1 MYLLPCLFK
10 IKMAGNQRMVDALLR
25 QITLM
30 KAELQT
36 KQSNNEDR
44 FEFKAMELRLAYEND
59 TNQGARG
66 GMGKAMGAEGTL
78 QNFYAVFM
86 RKYPKA
92 WRRHVDRLVELQNVK
107 NETREEEIKTAMA
120 AKARA
125 DMAAKH
131 KEAARRKLRRRI
143 SKSLYNGILTEFQLE
158 AAKKLQT
165 NVSQPRPAPP
175 VVPVLQLP
183 PRPNALLMG
192 TITRAEKNRMLFQ
205 WRRARRAAQQQYR
218 VARGINANDELVWKE
233 AWKVWRRLAVQETH
247 ASLVLQEKELSERM
261 GEIRKE
267 AKTAYEAGHIAD
279 LENEA
284 EEISA
289 KIAYL
294 AIDRESFSAAAVSRH
309 AIREFKDRGYERA
322 ENWPTLNV
330 ELNALASVHFPTYK
344 AAGADF
350 DEEYEFDED
359 EEFDDENGG
368 EPLQE
373 VAVVAEASEHRV
385 VEPDEVNAVAPVPE
399 VSKEVDVEEHVNEV
413 SKQTVHLIA
422 ADEIYIVEPQ
432 EALEQAVEPV
442 AEVSADIHV
451 VEEPE
456 VFTETKNEQG
466 VAAFADNY
474 ATSATDALAFDDE
487 LDDIDLAGLDSLFE
501 DIGLGKVEDDEYS
514 ESSLDQ
520 LDRLVEEQGM
530 AR

>member
-1 MYLLPCLFK
+1 
-10 IKMAGNQRMVDALLR
+10 
-25 QITLM
+25 
-30 KAELQT
+30 
-36 KQSNNEDR
+36 
-44 FEFKAMELRLAYEND
+44 
-59 TNQGARG
+59 
-66 GMGKAMGAEGTL
+66 
-78 QNFYAVFM
+78 
-86 RKYPKA
+86 
-92 WRRHVDRLVELQNVK
+92 
-107 NETREEEIKTAMA
+107 
-120 AKARA
+120 
-125 DMAAKH
+125 
-131 KEAARRKLRRRI
+131 
-143 SKSLYNGILTEFQLE
+143 
-158 AAKKLQT
+158 
-165 NVSQPRPAPP
+165 
-175 VVPVLQLP
+175 
-183 PRPNALLMG
+183 
-192 TITRAEKNRMLFQ
+192 
-205 WRRARRAAQQQYR
+205 
-218 VARGINANDELVWKE
+218 
-233 AWKVWRRLAVQETH
+233 
-247 ASLVLQEKELSERM
+247 VLQEKELSERM
-261 GEIRKE
+261 GEIRDE
-267 AKTAYEAGHIAD
+267 AKELCEEGKILD

-289 KIAYL
+289 KIVDL
-294 AIDRESFSAAAVSRH
+294 VINRESFSAAAVSRH

-520 LDRLVEEQGM
+520 LDRLVEEQQMG
-530 AR
+530 R